1 MAAFGGECEMSDLLK
16 NIDARTRLAGT
27 NKLEILLFTLGE
39 DPRSGRR
46 ETFGINVFKVREVM
60 RTPEI
65 TVAPEMPPAVE
76 GMVSL
81 RGVLVPVVDLAKY
94 AGLGQGTARDIMI
107 VTEYNGHTQGFLVEA
122 VDTILRLDWAQM
134 RVPPDMLV
142 AHMGGLVTA
151 VTELADNRLVMLLDV
166 EKVLSE
172 TTKYDDDLMIFKEIK
187 PIENAEECL
196 VVFADDSSVA
206 RKQIMQTLDSMGV
219 RYISAIN
226 GRKAWEELKKIADSA
241 ASSRRKVSDVL
252 SLVLTDVEMP
262 EMDGYILTRHIKTDP
277 RFAGVPVVMHSSL
290 SGMSNQQLGL
300 SVGVDEY
307 VPKFEP
313 LRLSQTLR
321 RLILGISEPAE
332 EATVK
337 EEV

>member
-1 MAAFGGECEMSDLLK
+1 MSDLLK

-39 DPRSGRR
+39 DQRSGRR

-65 TVAPEMPPAVE
+65 TAAPEMPASVE

-94 AGLGQGTARDIMI
+94 AGLGQGSARDIMI

-172 TTKYDDDLMIFKEIK
+172 TTRYDDDNLLFKDIK

-206 RKQIMQTLDSMGV
+206 RKQIMQTLDTMGV
-219 RYISAIN
+219 KYIGAIN

-241 ASSRRKVSDVL
+241 ASSGRKVSDIL

-262 EMDGYILTRHIKTDP
+262 EMDGYILTRHVKSDP

-321 RLILGISEPAE
+321 RLILGFSEQDE
-332 EATVK
+332 EIPVK
-337 EEV
+337 TGQK